1 MNESSVKMSVVV
13 RKAGNN
19 DLPRIAQFYGPN
31 PDSLLDIFSD
41 ARLLRK
47 YTRLQ
52 NYAIAEIDD
61 NFAGFAYYQIL
72 DGKKPRWFDPH
83 PSGKRYGHM
92 IELHVKKAYRGHGI
106 ATRLLNFAFKDMR
119 ERGVQVIYIDVEKS
133 NRVAMNLYTK
143 KFQFRAFNKTLHMKR
158 TL

>member
-1 MNESSVKMSVVV
+1 MSAVV

-19 DLPRIAQFYGPN
+19 NLPRIAQFYGPN

-52 NYAIAEIDD
+52 NYAIAEIDG

-72 DGKKPRWFDPH
+72 DSKKPKWFDPH
-83 PSGKRYGHM
+83 PSGKRYGHI

-119 ERGVQVIYIDVEKS
+119 ERSPSHLHRRGKEQSGGDESLHQEISVS
-133 NRVAMNLYTK
+133 G
-143 KFQFRAFNKTLHMKR
+143 FQ
-158 TL
+158 